1 MISALRTNLKPT
13 ILLVL
18 SLLLSVF
25 VPSTSGGRAQ
35 PPGTTARAE
44 FSADD
49 FDWREM
55 VPYLFAAANLP
66 EEQGIKAMLENSRV
80 LRVYIANE
88 GRARC
93 NEDKNPCDPT
103 GDSSLLDTEVGKRI
117 DEIVHEG
124 ISRQHKATIVDY
136 PLARQPFP
144 FSEIAA
150 VKDEKRPD
158 AYFMLQFTDHSYT
171 AWQLQAK
178 YGAPYDTN
186 IFDRYSVFTYRL
198 DTAGYS
204 SRAVFEI
211 NPVDGTV
218 MKVTVSLKRKKPKN
232 PY

>member
-25 VPSTSGGRAQ
+25 VPSTSAGSEPA
-35 PPGTTARAE
+35 GTTARAE

-55 VPYLFAAANLP
+55 VPYLFAAAALP
-66 EEQGIKAMLENSRV
+66 EEQGIKTMLENSRV
-80 LRVYIANE
+80 LRAYIANE

-93 NEDKNPCDPT
+93 NEDKNPCDPK
-103 GDSSLLDTEVGKRI
+103 GDSSLLDAEVNKRI

-124 ISRQHKATIVDY
+124 ISSQHKAAIVDY

-150 VKDEKRPD
+150 VKDEKRSD

-198 DTAGYS
+198 DNPGYT
-204 SRAVFEI
+204 SRATFEI

-218 MKVTVSLKRKKPKN
+218 MKVTVSLKRKKPKLR
-232 PY
+232 